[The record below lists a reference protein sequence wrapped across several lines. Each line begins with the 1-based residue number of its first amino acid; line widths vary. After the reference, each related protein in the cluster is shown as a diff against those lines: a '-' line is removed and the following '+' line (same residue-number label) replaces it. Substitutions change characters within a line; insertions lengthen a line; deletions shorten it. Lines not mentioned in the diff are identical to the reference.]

1 MVNQG
6 AETLDAFEHFNRH
19 NYIPPKSSIKEF
31 IYNPKTKSILGRTSS
46 SWGKCNILQIIRNF
60 IYKSEMNLIF
70 QSKMPVLN
78 IAQITSI

>member
-60 IYKSEMNLIF
+60 IYKNEMID
-70 QSKMPVLN
+70 
-78 IAQITSI
+78 